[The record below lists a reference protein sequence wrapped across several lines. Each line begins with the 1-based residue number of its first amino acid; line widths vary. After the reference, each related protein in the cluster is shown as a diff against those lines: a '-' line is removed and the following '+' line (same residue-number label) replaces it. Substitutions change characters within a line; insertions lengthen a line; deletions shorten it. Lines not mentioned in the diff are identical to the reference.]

1 MSFAV
6 AEITLS
12 QELSSI
18 IIDYQDLK
26 NKIKRQLILCILATM
41 SVAISSKLS
50 YVLLLT
56 TLICV
61 TGTLIFL
68 TVTMQNTIYSLFDIC
83 YKKLH
88 SLIFVT
94 KNCTLL
100 VLMIIRDRSQ
110 LVSNCVWSLSK
121 YILQADHLFIC
132 FTEVLSIIILWKLY
146 SLPRWSL
153 IAGHSIRG

>member
-6 AEITLS
+6 ADITLS

-41 SVAISSKLS
+41 TVAISSKLS

-68 TVTMQNTIYSLFDIC
+68 TVTMQNTIYSLQKNLFDIC
-83 YKKLH
+83 YKQLH
-88 SLIFVT
+88 S
-94 KNCTLL
+94 
-100 VLMIIRDRSQ
+100 S
-110 LVSNCVWSLSK
+110 S
-121 YILQADHLFIC
+121 ADDHQREEPL
-132 FTEVLSIIILWKLY
+132 
-146 SLPRWSL
+146 
-153 IAGHSIRG
+153 GQ